1 MLLTLSLWEWAWTS
15 TLHGNTRWVEK
26 LRSVPAFVKSIKKSA
41 SSLEM
46 ALTCMFAYMCALCFA
61 LSSPKGWTDTHV
73 HTLSNTWNNAAGI
86 TYVDRDTCT
95 HTQFRLL
102 FLIPCLFGVLSRLL
116 KSSQMSIHFSA
127 HLYLKLVQIAWQ
139 PVRPVLSPARSAL
152 PSALY
157 SWLFQPSVPLV
168 AVSAPKQL
176 VFQPNLCPPPSPLSP
191 WPAWNEHI
199 SFLYIWS
206 SSCFPPSLHL

>member
-1 MLLTLSLWEWAWTS
+1 MLLTITPSLWEWAWTS
-15 TLHGNTRWVEK
+15 TSHGNTRWVEK
-26 LRSVPAFVKSIKKSA
+26 LKSVPALVKSKKKSV

-46 ALTCMFAYMCALCFA
+46 ALTCMFTYMCMYC
-61 LSSPKGWTDTHV
+61 SVIPQRMDW
-73 HTLSNTWNNAAGI
+73 HTLSYTWNNAAGI
-86 TYVDRDTCT
+86 TDVDRDTCT
-95 HTQFRLL
+95 QTQFLLL
-102 FLIPCLFGVLSRLL
+102 FLIPCLFGVLSCLL

-127 HLYLKLVQIAWQ
+127 HLYLKLVQTAWQ

-152 PSALY
+152 PSALS

-176 VFQPNLCPPPSPLSP
+176 VLQPKLCPPPSPLST

-199 SFLYIWS
+199 SFLYIWC